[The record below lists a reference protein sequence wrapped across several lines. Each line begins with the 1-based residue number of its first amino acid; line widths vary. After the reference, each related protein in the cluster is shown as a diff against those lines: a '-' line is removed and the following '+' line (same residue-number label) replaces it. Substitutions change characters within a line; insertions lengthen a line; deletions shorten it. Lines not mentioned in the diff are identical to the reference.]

1 MIMNEYLDKKLRL
14 TNMHDEKPKIWS
26 MGHTWKKKKNKKMYN
41 FIPSE
46 TWGKLKWI
54 REQPSY
60 LIDIN
65 QD

>member
-1 MIMNEYLDKKLRL
+1 MRNLKYGQWVTHEKK
-14 TNMHDEKPKIWS
+14 I
-26 MGHTWKKKKNKKMYN
+26 KNKKMYN